1 MDFPSFYHFWKKWD
15 SKESKNNSNI
25 SASKAMHKSTR
36 RHLRKVSSWTGYK
49 GFSSADIKIL
59 MYILQDITFV
69 YNVSFLYMTY
79 MSPNQWQPLNS
90 SHLRFLFFFLLME
103 KLLIKLQ
110 SFFSLICYHCYL
122 STLWRVANTFCVS
135 EQTEQVTWKL
145 WMQVNCW
152 NSRRELGLS
161 RL

>member
-1 MDFPSFYHFWKKWD
+1 MLKKARTIVTSPHLKLWINLQEDTYVKFPLERVIKASTLLTLKFLCTYSRISLLSIMYLCFTWLTCHPINGNLSIPPTSDFF
-15 SKESKNNSNI
+15 
-25 SASKAMHKSTR
+25 
-36 RHLRKVSSWTGYK
+36 
-49 GFSSADIKIL
+49 
-59 MYILQDITFV
+59 
-69 YNVSFLYMTY
+69 
-79 MSPNQWQPLNS
+79 
-90 SHLRFLFFFLLME
+90 FFFLLME

>member
-1 MDFPSFYHFWKKWD
+1 MLKKARTIVTLLHLKLCINLQEGTYVKFPLERVIKASTLLTLKFLCTYSRISLLSIMYLCFTWLTCHPTNGNLSIPPTSDFFF
-15 SKESKNNSNI
+15 
-25 SASKAMHKSTR
+25 
-36 RHLRKVSSWTGYK
+36 
-49 GFSSADIKIL
+49 
-59 MYILQDITFV
+59 
-69 YNVSFLYMTY
+69 
-79 MSPNQWQPLNS
+79 
-90 SHLRFLFFFLLME
+90 FFFLLME

-122 STLWRVANTFCVS
+122 STLWRVTNTFCVS